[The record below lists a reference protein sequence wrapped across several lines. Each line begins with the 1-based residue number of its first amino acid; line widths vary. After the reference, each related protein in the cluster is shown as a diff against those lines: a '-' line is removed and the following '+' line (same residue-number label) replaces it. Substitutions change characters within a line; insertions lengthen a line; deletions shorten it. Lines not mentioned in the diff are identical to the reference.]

1 VNLVDWVLLGAVLI
15 FALIGWRRG
24 FVAGLFS
31 FAGFLGAG
39 LLVALILPRFVE
51 STDWSPLTRGLLI
64 GAAILVASFA
74 GQFVA
79 GTFGDRISDSLVWRP
94 ARVIDHI
101 GGAVLN
107 VVVLAVV
114 TWMVASVA
122 GYLPTTSIT
131 KQISESTM
139 VTSIEQ
145 LVPPQTQGVF
155 NGLEGVLRTTNV
167 PTILGDLQTLTGPEV
182 AEPSQTALTPA
193 VRQAGASVV
202 RVFGEAP
209 ACGTQVSGSGFVVSP
224 HRIITNA
231 HVVAGVEHPRI
242 EMQREGQGIKA
253 TVVYFDPEVDIAVLY
268 APNVF
273 LDPLTLAEQKAT
285 TGDSAAVAGYPHS
298 GPYDLQPVRVRSSVN
313 AFGQDIYGSGGPM
326 RDVYLVRGRV
336 QKGMSGGPMMRPDG
350 TVLGLVFGSDPT
362 QETTG
367 YVIASSELS
376 TAIDASRDA
385 TKAVST
391 DSCRIRE

>member
-1 VNLVDWVLLGAVLI
+1 MNLVDWVLLGAVLV

-51 STDWSPLTRGLLI
+51 GTDWSPLTRGLLI

-94 ARVIDHI
+94 ARVLDHV

-122 GYLPTTSIT
+122 GYLPSTSLT
-131 KQISESTM
+131 KQITESTM
-139 VTSIEQ
+139 VTSIEN
-145 LVPPQTQGVF
+145 LVPPQTQSVF
-155 NGLEGVLRTTNV
+155 SGLEGVLRTTDV

-182 AEPSQTALTPA
+182 EAPTQAALTP
-193 VRQAGASVV
+193 QAQESGQSVV
-202 RVFGEAP
+202 RIFGEATE
-209 ACGTQVSGSGFVVSP
+209 CGTEVSGSGFVISP
-224 HRIITNA
+224 HRIVTNA
-231 HVVAGVEHPRI
+231 HVVAGVDHPRVQV
-242 EMQREGQGIKA
+242 QREGQGTKA
-253 TVVYFDPEVDIAVLY
+253 NVVYFDPETDIAVLY

-273 LDPLTLAEQKAT
+273 LDPLPLADEKAS
-285 TGDSAAVAGYPHS
+285 TGDQAAVAGFPHS
-298 GPYDLQPVRVRSSVN
+298 GPYELQPVRVRTSVN

-326 RDVYLVRGRV
+326 RDVYLVRGKV
-336 QKGMSGGPMMRPDG
+336 QKGMSGGPMLGSDG
-350 TVLGLVFGSDPT
+350 SVLGLVFGSDPT

-367 YVIASSELS
+367 YAIVASQL
-376 TAIDASRDA
+376 TDALNASRNA
-385 TKAVST
+385 KKAVPT
-391 DSCRIRE
+391 GSCRIRE